1 MKIFVLTGPT
11 GVGKTEV
18 AVELAQRYDLDIIS
32 ADSRQ
37 IYRYFDIGTAKPDR
51 RLRRQVKFYLIDFV
65 EPDHTYSAAQFAR
78 DALEIINRLTR
89 EGRKFIIVGGS
100 NFYLRALFNPFFKV
114 PPTDFMLRKNLMA
127 QSSQELYRRLQTI
140 DPIRAAQIH
149 PNDRQRIVRA
159 LEIYELTGK
168 TFTQLRAEQNTQ
180 PLLQPFYVV
189 LSMPK
194 YQLYQRINQRFD
206 QMVKNGLIDEIKQL
220 RSRGW
225 NVDCPA
231 FQSYG
236 YRELLLYLEGKID
249 LETAVQ
255 LAKKRTRDF
264 ARRQLTWLRSLSDV
278 FWVEV
283 LNLSEAFRKVEFI
296 FRYKYN
302 INQESCERSAK

>member
-18 AVELAQRYDLDIIS
+18 AVELAQRYELDIIS

-51 RLRRQVKFYLIDFV
+51 RLRELVKFYLIDFV
-65 EPDHTYSAAQFAR
+65 EPDHTYSAAQFAS
-78 DALEIINRLTR
+78 DALEIINRLNT

-100 NFYLRALFNPFFKV
+100 NFYLRALFKPFFKV
-114 PPTDFMLRKNLMA
+114 PPTNLMLRRHLMA

-140 DPIRAAQIH
+140 DPERAAQLH

-168 TFTQLRAEQNTQ
+168 SFTQLTAEQNTQ

-194 YQLYQRINQRFD
+194 EQLYQRINQRFD
-206 QMVKNGLIDEIKQL
+206 QMIKDGLIDEIKQL

-283 LNLSEAFRKVEFI
+283 PNLSEAFRKVEFI

-302 INQESCERSAK
+302 RNQGASERSAK